1 MKLKKKICMATTMG
15 AIFGVLFPLVLLM
28 VFREFFILPG
38 ILLLSFIVVIICVYF
53 DNKNIVDI
61 KYNKCAWEEYK
72 EFVEDGY
79 LWLGR
84 KVYFYKGLR
93 RDIELLECAIAME
106 DKKSIPILLEKIHKD
121 NHKKKKQEAIQIE
134 YLFCVALWKQ
144 NKKEEYIKEK
154 QKIYP
159 FMCNKKQLE
168 LDIYEAFFNENYV
181 QACKELMDYPITC
194 KFDEIWKT
202 HMVQLVPDTFKS
214 ETNVFDYT
222 RTSSIPKVK
231 VKFPMMKV
239 SILFIL
245 ILLIIVS
252 ALLLRGR
259 ISYQSSV
266 KKAFEATYLSHYDKN
281 NVVFEKEDD
290 SFRIEVQNIG
300 KGVWFLVYEI
310 DEDSGKYKVIQK
322 WETGKS
328 DLWKSENGEEEI
340 LISDVWLSTQL
351 CKNKLKAIE
360 NIKDINCLVGV
371 SRNKEINNIKILDI
385 PFSEIIPIKIANEEW
400 YVYYWEGANLNNFDK
415 SDIRYTSKEICL
427 E

>member
-1 MKLKKKICMATTMG
+1 MELKKKICMATRMG
-15 AIFGVLFPLVLLM
+15 AIFGVLFPMVLLM

-38 ILLLSFIVVIICVYF
+38 VLLLSFMVVIICVYF

-61 KYNKCAWEEYK
+61 KYNKCGWEEYK
-72 EFVEDGY
+72 EFIEDGY

-84 KVYFYKGLR
+84 KVYFYKDLR
-93 RDIELLECAIAME
+93 RDIELLECAIVME
-106 DKKSIPILLEKIHKD
+106 DTQSIPILLEKIHKD
-121 NHKKKKQEAIQIE
+121 NHKKKKQEEIQIG
-134 YLFCVALWKQ
+134 YLFCVALWQQ

-154 QKIYP
+154 QKIYA
-159 FMCNKKQLE
+159 FMCSKKQLE
-168 LDIYEAFFNENYV
+168 LDIYEAFFNESYV

-194 KFDEIWKT
+194 KFDEIWKN

-214 ETNVFDYT
+214 ETNVFDHA

-245 ILLIIVS
+245 ILLIILS
-252 ALLLRGR
+252 SLLLRGR

-266 KKAFEATYLSHYDKN
+266 KKAFEATYLSNYDKN

-290 SFRIEVQNIG
+290 SFRIEVQIIG

-310 DEDSGKYKVIQK
+310 DEDSGKYKLIQK
-322 WETGKS
+322 WGIGKS
-328 DLWKSENGEEEI
+328 DLWKAENGEEEI
-340 LISDVWLSTQL
+340 VISDVWLSTQL

-360 NIKDINCLVGV
+360 NIVDINCLVGV

-385 PFSEIIPIKIANEEW
+385 PFSEIIPIKIADEEW
-400 YVYYWEGANLNNFDK
+400 FVYYWEGEELKDFEK
-415 SDIRYTSKEICL
+415 SDIRFYHN
-427 E
+427 